1 MTLLRLS
8 DVQYEIAGKKIIQN
22 ISFALTNGDFLT
34 LTGPSGGGKSTLL
47 KLIATLLTPTAGK
60 IYFKDKQQS
69 DYEIVKYRQQVSY
82 CFQQP
87 SLFGATVFDNLCF
100 PYTVR
105 NQNFDDKRAAELLE
119 LVALPTSYLNKKIT
133 ELSGGEKQRVAL
145 IRNLMF
151 LPEILLLD
159 EVTTGLDEKSKNIVH
174 DLIGA
179 VQKENVTIIQV
190 THDPE
195 EIQNASKIL
204 WLEKGGIIDEPISR
218 Q

>member
-1 MTLLRLS
+1 MTLLHLT
-8 DVQYEIAGKKIIQN
+8 DVEYETAGQKIIQN
-22 ISFALTNGDFLT
+22 ISFTLTNGEFLT

-47 KLIATLLTPTAGK
+47 KLIATLLTPTAGT
-60 IYFKDKQQS
+60 IYFKDKSQS
-69 DYEIVKYRQQVSY
+69 DYEITNYRQQVSY

-87 SLFGATVFDNLCF
+87 SLFGETVYDNLCF

-105 NQNFDDKRAAELLE
+105 NQNFDHKRAAELLE
-119 LVALPTSYLNKKIT
+119 LVALPNDYLKKNIT

-159 EVTTGLDEKSKNIVH
+159 EVTTGLDEKNKNIVH
-174 DLIGA
+174 DLITA

-195 EIQNASKIL
+195 EIKNASKIL
-204 WLEKGGIIDEPISR
+204 WLEKGSISDEPISS
-218 Q
+218 

>member
-8 DVQYEIAGKKIIQN
+8 DVQYEIAGQKIIQN
-22 ISFALTNGDFLT
+22 ISFALTKGDFLT

-87 SLFGATVFDNLCF
+87 SLFGTTVFDNLCF

-159 EVTTGLDEKSKNIVH
+159 EVITGLDEKSKNIVH

-190 THDPE
+190 IHDPE

-204 WLEKGGIIDEPISR
+204 WLEKGSIIDEPISR
-218 Q
+218 